1 MRVIM
6 TVYDV
11 GYLGPRPKVRRRL
24 RSRKMAL
31 WRDLIPRLHRA
42 DDFDSRLHHL
52 DDYDNE
58 TTFDESGTRLV
69 PPPPSH
75 WERYPS
81 TSPSTT
87 QPPVLASDPATWP
100 GSSAGHGRTSSTAGT
115 VAATSSPLTSMPA
128 TESGELAASSQGD
141 DEDDHSTLFKT
152 AAVGCALLALN
163 VLVFTA
169 VMCQWRGLR
178 RTRLIELQKY
188 ASGVVVG
195 GGGGIVPG
203 VPCPSAAA
211 AAGDTSDRVVA
222 TYTASPEGR
231 CESAP
236 PSPTA
241 AATVLTPGE
250 CTCNNVGV
258 DGGPGLSGILLTAPN
273 NYYTYSSTANHVAD
287 YVNQRTTSTV

>member
-1 MRVIM
+1 MH
-6 TVYDV
+6 DV
-11 GYLGPRPKVRRRL
+11 DYLGPRPKVRRRL

-42 DDFDSRLHHL
+42 DDFDSRLHLL
-52 DDYDNE
+52 DDHDNV

-69 PPPPSH
+69 PPPN
-75 WERYPS
+75 WDRYPS
-81 TSPSTT
+81 TSSTT
-87 QPPVLASDPATWP
+87 EPSMLAWDGSTSPGLNAGGRQTSTTAGIISTASSSPTVMLASD
-100 GSSAGHGRTSSTAGT
+100 
-115 VAATSSPLTSMPA
+115 
-128 TESGELAASSQGD
+128 SGELTANNHDDAAD
-141 DEDDHSTLFKT
+141 DQSTLFKT
-152 AAVGCALLALN
+152 TTVGCALLALN
-163 VLVFTA
+163 VVVFVA

-188 ASGVVVG
+188 ASGVA
-195 GGGGIVPG
+195 GGGGIVLG
-203 VPCPSAAA
+203 VPCPSSAT
-211 AAGDTSDRVVA
+211 GDAVDRVVA

-241 AATVLTPGE
+241 VLTPAD
-250 CTCNNVGV
+250 CTCNNIGI

-273 NYYTYSSTANHVAD
+273 NYYAYSSASNHVAD

>member
-1 MRVIM
+1 M
-6 TVYDV
+6 
-11 GYLGPRPKVRRRL
+11 RRRL

-42 DDFDSRLHHL
+42 DDFDLRLHLL
-52 DDYDNE
+52 DDYDND

-69 PPPPSH
+69 PPSD
-75 WERYPS
+75 WYRNPS
-81 TSPSTT
+81 TSSTT
-87 QPPVLASDPATWP
+87 EPPVLASDVSTSPGSIAGGGRRSSTSGTVSAESSSPTPIPATD
-100 GSSAGHGRTSSTAGT
+100 SD
-115 VAATSSPLTSMPA
+115 
-128 TESGELAASSQGD
+128 ELAANSRD
-141 DEDDHSTLFKT
+141 DVDADHSTLFKT

-163 VLVFTA
+163 VVVFTA

-188 ASGVVVG
+188 ASGVAG
-195 GGGGIVPG
+195 GSSSGGIVLG

-211 AAGDTSDRVVA
+211 GDAGDRVVA
-222 TYTASPEGR
+222 TYTTSPEGR

-241 AATVLTPGE
+241 AATVLTAAD
-250 CTCNNVGV
+250 CTCNNIGM
-258 DGGPGLSGILLTAPN
+258 DGGSGLSGILLTAPN
-273 NYYTYSSTANHVAD
+273 NYYTYSSTTNHVAD